1 MKKIILI
8 FLISFLYT
16 NLSAQKFD
24 IEKPENFKIILPSDS
39 EEDIIRKAANV
50 IPSKRQFEWQR
61 LEFIG
66 FIHFGINTFMDVE
79 WGLKNAD
86 ITKFNPTMLD
96 CNQWVKVFKDAGI
109 KMIILTAKHHDGF
122 CLWPSKFT
130 DYNISR
136 TPYKNGKGD
145 IVKELSEACKK
156 EGLKFGIY
164 LSPWDIHENSYGT
177 NEYNEFFKNQLT
189 ELLTNYGEIS
199 EVWFDG
205 ACGEGPNGKKQIYD
219 WHSYYELIRKLQP
232 NAVIAIMGPDV
243 RWVGTESGYGRKTE
257 WSVLPGSLMNLNE
270 IAANSQQ
277 QVLDGAFIPK
287 DLTDEDLGSREKIL
301 KASSLI
307 WYPAEIDVSIRPR
320 WFYHKEDDEF
330 VKSPYKLFDIY
341 FNSVGLNGVLLLNV
355 PPDKNGLIHKND
367 VKSLRG
373 LRYLLDKTFKNNLTK
388 NSKIIVSNQTNKNK
402 IQNIIDDKYETYW
415 TTDDSIS
422 SAWIE
427 LQFPRKVTFNCA
439 MLQENILIG
448 QRIEKFQIK
457 YWDEN
462 SWKFLTEGTT
472 VGYKRL
478 LKFPEVTTNKIKI
491 IIEQSRTNPTLSSF
505 GLYLTPPEVKIESKE
520 KVFRDSTT
528 VKISSD
534 QKKSTIY
541 YKLNSDKYFKKFNK
555 EFKIGKSTSVTA
567 YTISENG
574 KRSLSTTETFYKA
587 KYDIINNSKFSS
599 QYSGGGLYSVVD
611 GIYGSKHFN
620 DGGWQGYHGN
630 DIDIIIDLGN
640 VKSIKKVSAN
650 FLRDVLAYIFLP
662 EEINFSVSLDGNI
675 FENIYTYKEENQNN
689 NEILIKNYEVSVKEI
704 KCRYVRLKAKNI
716 GVCPD
721 WHIGKG
727 DKAWLF
733 IDEIT
738 IE

>member
-1 MKKIILI
+1 MKK
-8 FLISFLYT
+8 FLIITSLIIYAIT
-16 NLSAQKFD
+16 YAQTKN
-24 IEKPENFKIILPSDS
+24 NFVLIQPTYSKEEIIK
-39 EEDIIRKAANV
+39 KAANV
-50 IPSKRQFEWQR
+50 VPSKRQYEWQK

-66 FIHFGINTFMDVE
+66 FIHFGINTFTEKE
-79 WGLKNAD
+79 WGSGNED
-86 ITKFNPTMLD
+86 ISIFNPEKLD
-96 CNQWVKVFKDAGI
+96 CNQWVKVLKDAGI

-122 CLWPSKFT
+122 CLWPSRYT
-130 DYNISR
+130 DHTIAR

-156 EGLKFGIY
+156 AGLKFGIY
-164 LSPWDIHENSYGT
+164 LSPWDKHEKTYGSQA
-177 NEYNEFFKNQLT
+177 YNEFFMNQLR

-219 WHSYYELIRKLQP
+219 WNSYYKLIRELQP

-257 WSVLPGSLMNLNE
+257 WSVLPGSFMNLEE

-287 DLTDEDLGSREKIL
+287 DLTDEDLGSREKIF

-307 WYPAEIDVSIRPR
+307 WYPAEIDVSIRPK

-355 PPDKNGLIHKND
+355 PPDKNGLIHQND
-367 VKSLRG
+367 IKSLQG
-373 LRYLLDKTFKNNLTK
+373 LKYLLDKTFKNNLAK
-388 NSKIIVSNQTNKNK
+388 NAKIIASGESKLHKSKNILDNKL
-402 IQNIIDDKYETYW
+402 DTYW
-415 TTDDSIS
+415 TIPDTVST
-422 SAWIE
+422 AWLEIILPSE
-427 LQFPRKVTFNCA
+427 KTFNCI

-448 QRIEKFQIK
+448 QRIEKFHIEF
-457 YWDEN
+457 WDGN
-462 SWKFLTEGTT
+462 SWQFLTDGTT

-505 GLYLTPPEVKIESKE
+505 GLYLTPPEVSIQSKE
-520 KVFRDSTT
+520 RIFRDSAT
-528 VKISSD
+528 VKILSD

-541 YKLNSDKYFKKFNK
+541 YKLNSDESFKKYNK
-555 EFKIGKSTSVTA
+555 EFKIDKSTTITA
-567 YTISENG
+567 YAVSKDG
-574 KRSLSTTETFYKA
+574 KQSLPVTETFYKS
-587 KYDIINNSKFSS
+587 KYDIINNSQYSG

-611 GIYGSKHFN
+611 GIYGSKHFK
-620 DGGWQGYHGN
+620 DGRWQGYHGN
-630 DIDIIIDLGN
+630 DIDIIIDLGTTKN
-640 VKSIKKVSAN
+640 IKKISAN
-650 FLRDVLAYIFLP
+650 FLRDILAYIFLP
-662 EEINFSVSLDGNI
+662 EEINYSTSLDGNNY
-675 FENIYTYKEENQNN
+675 ETVYTFKEENQNN
-689 NEILIKNYEVSVKEI
+689 NEVVIKNYEVSIKDL
-704 KCRYVRLKAKNI
+704 KCRYVRLKVKNI

-733 IDEIT
+733 IDEIS